1 MINTTSRSDTLLLF
15 VYPLEPNM
23 SVFFMLLCRLTE
35 FQITSHPF
43 QLDPDAPK
51 EGIDKREY
59 YRRKFGSQSE
69 RMEARMSQV
78 YIC

>member
-1 MINTTSRSDTLLLF
+1 
-15 VYPLEPNM
+15 
-23 SVFFMLLCRLTE
+23 MLICRLTE
-35 FQITSHPF
+35 FQITWHPF

-59 YRRKFGSQSE
+59 YRKKFGSQSE
-69 RMEARMSQV
+69 RMEARMSEV